1 MNVCRY
7 VIVGGTG
14 LDLTPA
20 SADCPRHQTASAVHQ
35 GALPPARA
43 VGGRV
48 PARASNK
55 GSQRFYNHGEGC
67 MFLFGHHKYS
77 NLPIGY
83 DLCGGIPISHL
94 LTTFM
99 HQLA

>member
-55 GSQRFYNHGEGC
+55 GSQKFYNHCEG
-67 MFLFGHHKYS
+67 L
-77 NLPIGY
+77 IR
-83 DLCGGIPISHL
+83 
-94 LTTFM
+94 TFAWLKM
-99 HQLA
+99 PTGAFTFPTLIDRRL